1 LGWRTTKGLDAEFV
15 AFVHRRGAHHLRIAV
30 LLTGDWH
37 TAEDLVQTCLVKLYQ
52 VWHRL
57 DTGTDLD
64 RYLRRILVNTHRSW
78 WRARWRRE
86 VPIARIPDQA
96 HAADG
101 QDRHALAATVRQALA
116 RLPARQRA
124 ALVLRYYADLPEA
137 EVADL
142 LGCSVGTV
150 KAHTHRGIQRLRQLL
165 GEQLV
170 LAGTEAVSTKR
181 PLGGVNAEE
190 RR

>member
-1 LGWRTTKGLDAEFV
+1 M

-37 TAEDLVQTCLVKLYQ
+37 TAEDLTQTCLVKLYQ

-57 DTGTDLD
+57 DSGTDLD

-78 WRARWRRE
+78 WRTRWRRE

-96 HAADG
+96 HAADD

-116 RLPARQRA
+116 RLPPRQRA

-165 GEQLV
+165 GEHV
-170 LAGTEAVSTKR
+170 APAGTEAVLTKR